1 MAAAL
6 WIVGI
11 VLIAVGLAGI
21 VLPAIPGVPLVFL
34 GVVAV
39 AWADGFQKI
48 GGWTLGVCG
57 VLTILAVAVDYL
69 SGALGAKKFGATRW
83 GVVGAFVGI
92 VPGIFFGIPGMILG
106 PAIGAVAFEYWKN
119 PDFKAASKAGAGVM
133 IGFAI
138 GIVAKCALAL
148 AILGVAGLAYVVD

>member
-1 MAAAL
+1 MTSAL

-11 VLIAVGLAGI
+11 LLVAVGLAGI
-21 VLPAIPGVPLVFL
+21 VLPAIPGVPLVYL

-39 AWADGFQKI
+39 AWADGFEKI

-57 VLTILAVAVDYL
+57 VLALLGVAVDYL
-69 SGALGAKKFGATRW
+69 AGALGAKKFGATKW
-83 GVVGAFVGI
+83 GIVGAIVGI
-92 VPGIFFGIPGMILG
+92 VPGLFFGLPGMILG

-138 GIVAKCALAL
+138 GIVAKCAIAFAIVGVAAL
-148 AILGVAGLAYVVD
+148 AYFWD

>member
-1 MAAAL
+1 MTSAL

-11 VLIAVGLAGI
+11 LLVAVGLAGI
-21 VLPAIPGVPLVFL
+21 VLPAIPGVPLVYL

-39 AWADGFQKI
+39 AWADGFEKI

-57 VLTILAVAVDYL
+57 VLALLGVAVDYL
-69 SGALGAKKFGATRW
+69 AGALGAKKFGATKW
-83 GVVGAFVGI
+83 GVLGAIVGI
-92 VPGIFFGIPGMILG
+92 VPGLFFGLPGMILG

-138 GIVAKCALAL
+138 GIVAKCAIAFAIVGVAAL
-148 AILGVAGLAYVVD
+148 AYFWD

>member
-1 MAAAL
+1 MTVAL
-6 WIVGI
+6 WIAG
-11 VLIAVGLAGI
+11 VLLVAVGLAGI
-21 VLPAIPGVPLVFL
+21 VLPALPGVPLVFL
-34 GVVAV
+34 GVVLI
-39 AWADGFQKI
+39 AWADGFTKI

-57 VLTILAVAVDYL
+57 ALTILGVGVDYL
-69 SGALGAKKFGATRW
+69 AGAAGAKKMGATKW
-83 GVVGAFVGI
+83 GVLGAVVGI
-92 VPGIFFGIPGMILG
+92 IPGLFFGLPGMILG

-148 AILGVAGLAYVVD
+148 AILGIAALAYFVD

>member
-1 MAAAL
+1 MTPAL
-6 WIVGI
+6 YVVGCAL
-11 VLIAVGLAGI
+11 VAVGLAGI

-39 AWADGFQKI
+39 AWADGFEKI

-57 VLTILAVAVDYL
+57 ALAILGVAVDYL
-69 SGALGAKKFGATRW
+69 AGAMGAKQFGATKW
-83 GVVGAFVGI
+83 GVLGAVVGLVFGL
-92 VPGIFFGIPGMILG
+92 FFGLPGMILG

-133 IGFAI
+133 VGFAI
-138 GIVAKCALAL
+138 GIVAKCAIAL
-148 AILGVAGLAYVVD
+148 AILGVAGLAYFLD

>member
-1 MAAAL
+1 MTAAL

-11 VLIAVGLAGI
+11 ALIAVGLAGI
-21 VLPAIPGVPLVFL
+21 VLPAIPGVPLVYL

-39 AWADGFQKI
+39 AWADGFTKI

-69 SGALGAKKFGATRW
+69 AGALGAKKFGATRW
-83 GVVGAFVGI
+83 GVLGAIAGI
-92 VPGIFFGIPGMILG
+92 VPGFFFGLPGMILG

-133 IGFAI
+133 VGFAI
-138 GIVAKCALAL
+138 GIVAKCAIAL
-148 AILGVAGLAYVVD
+148 AILGVAALAYFVN